1 MNKIRKFG
9 AWLWLN
15 KERMILG
22 VLVILLCYRVYA
34 ILMGEVDLGDDNVI
48 TPTASGPVGSPL
60 IPPSTPRVPPG
71 GAVVSLVN
79 KNPLSYVAGLE
90 TDADGEIRTYLTLVS
105 ITSVDDEP
113 RARIR
118 PRGGRPRSR
127 KVGDQVDNWIISRIR
142 EDSVEVRHALTG
154 QLATLTVAKPGGR
167 RR

>member
-48 TPTASGPVGSPL
+48 NPTASGLGSSP
-60 IPPSTPRVPPG
+60 IPPPIPRVQPG
-71 GAVVSLVN
+71 GAIVTLVN

-90 TDADGEIRTYLTLVS
+90 TDADDKIRTYLTLVS